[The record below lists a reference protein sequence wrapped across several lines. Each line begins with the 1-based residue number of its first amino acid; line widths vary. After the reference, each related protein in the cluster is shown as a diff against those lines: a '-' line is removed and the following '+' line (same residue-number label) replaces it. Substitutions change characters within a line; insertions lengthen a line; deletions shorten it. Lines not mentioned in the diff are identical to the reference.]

1 MASVN
6 WLKCTSQKVGSLK
19 VHLDDHE
26 RTTHDHSNKH
36 IDKTLTHTNEWVGCG
51 SFDDMKTSWMSDIQQ
66 ADREHPPLRVKS
78 DRVTGIMLECPFPRE
93 LGEENEKD
101 FFDNFYKMAQDF
113 FGPEHVHGMAIHR
126 DEVHDYDDHGVQ
138 KTSLVHGHMLV
149 SPYCTWSDK
158 TGDREGINA
167 KHFMTKARMTE
178 FNKQVNTMCVE
189 RYGKEY
195 NTHGVQKHKTVEEL
209 KQETET
215 RAIEKHLDKVKEVA
229 ERERASYQ
237 ESARQKAETEKQL
250 EANRAQLCALD
261 KMLDDKNK
269 SYQEICTME
278 EMHYIQLIE
287 KEEAEKRLEKEL
299 AAIKQDLADTKETL
313 THLNA
318 EVATKEETLAHL
330 KAEVATAKEVTHID
344 MNAQKT
350 LNGQYVKIPVQ
361 DYKTLLKTAK
371 RVDIVEQKVDQ
382 ANKIIHDRK
391 KILDEANK
399 KLERPMDDIIHSQ
412 KLQSKLDLVEEHFPG
427 IIKKAEQM
435 AKSKIQ
441 EQAHDH
447 DQRGRD

>member
-1 MASVN
+1 MASIN
-6 WLKCTSQKVGSLK
+6 WLKCTTQKIGSLK

-36 IDKTLTHTNEWVGCG
+36 IDKTLTHTNEWVGCD

-66 ADREHPPLRVKS
+66 ADREHPPLRVRS
-78 DRVTGIMLECPFPRE
+78 DRVTAVMLECPFPRE

-101 FFDNFYKMAQDF
+101 FFDNFYKLAQDF

-126 DEVHDYDDHGVQ
+126 EEVHDYNDHGVQ

-158 TGDREGINA
+158 TGDREGING
-167 KHFMTKARMTE
+167 KYFKTKARMTA

-209 KQETET
+209 KRETET
-215 RAIEKHLDKVKEVA
+215 RAIEKYLNEVKEVA

-237 ESARQKAETEKQL
+237 ESAREKAEIEKQL
-250 EANRAQLCALD
+250 EAKRTQLCALD
-261 KMLDDKNK
+261 KMLNDKNL
-269 SYQEICTME
+269 SYEQICTIE
-278 EMHYIQLIE
+278 EMHTIQMLE
-287 KEEAEKRLEKEL
+287 KEEAKKRLEKEL
-299 AAIKQDLADTKETL
+299 DAINQDLADKKETL
-313 THLNA
+313 T
-318 EVATKEETLAHL
+318 HL
-330 KAEVATAKEVTHID
+330 KAEVATAKEVTRID

-350 LNGQYVKIPVQ
+350 LSGQYVKIPVQ

-371 RVDIVEQKVDQ
+371 RVDIVEQKVNQ
-382 ANKIIHDRK
+382 ANKIIHDRD
-391 KILDEANK
+391 KILDKAK
-399 KLERPMDDIIHSQ
+399 KELERPMDDIIQSQ

>member
-6 WLKCTSQKVGSLK
+6 WLKCTTQKVGSLK
-19 VHLDDHE
+19 VHLDNKERKEHE
-26 RTTHDHSNKH
+26 HSNKH
-36 IDKTLTHTNEWVGCG
+36 IQKDLTSKNEWIGCKD
-51 SFDDMKTSWMSDIQQ
+51 FDDMKASWMSDIQRS
-66 ADREHPPLRVKS
+66 DREHPPLRKKA
-78 DRVTGIMLECPFPRE
+78 DRVTAIMLECPFPRE

-149 SPYCTWSDK
+149 SPYCKWSEK
-158 TGDREGINA
+158 TGDREGING
-167 KHFMTKARMTE
+167 KHFKTKARMTE

-189 RYGKEY
+189 LYGKEY

-209 KQETET
+209 KRETET

-237 ESARQKAETEKQL
+237 ESVKQKAEIEKQL
-250 EANRAQLCALD
+250 EANRTQLCALD
-261 KMLDDKNK
+261 KMLDDKNL
-269 SYQEICTME
+269 SYAQICTIE
-278 EMHYIQLIE
+278 EMHTIQMLE
-287 KEEAEKRLEKEL
+287 KEEAKKRLEQEL
-299 AAIKQDLADTKETL
+299 AAIEKDLAD
-313 THLNA
+313 
-318 EVATKEETLAHL
+318 KEEKLTHL

-371 RVDIVEQKVDQ
+371 RVDMVEQKVNQ
-382 ANKIIHDRK
+382 ANKIIHDRD
-391 KILDEANK
+391 KILDEAKK
-399 KLERPMDDIIHSQ
+399 KLERPMDDIIQSQ